1 MQQVYLSLKPESH
14 WILNID
20 VVIIAIYGSVEFEFV
35 VENNVAVPSLATPA
49 LLYLIYSSKNL
60 NTSLKICPSMAH
72 ILSVTIS
79 LLTLKL

>member
-35 VENNVAVPSLATPA
+35 VENNVAVPSLGTPV
-49 LLYLIYSSKNL
+49 LLYLIYLSKNP
-60 NTSLKICPSMAH
+60 NTSPKICP
-72 ILSVTIS
+72 
-79 LLTLKL
+79 